1 MTTEATIIQKPITSA
16 FVLDKA
22 KLARILDIMEQRFTE
37 AGFPFRPKFEVT
49 LGNGRNINTFS
60 VEQLFTFDNSVKNPI
75 VSLTISDIESGRED
89 LACELNFNNTAKDN
103 INLKVESVDSKRA
116 SQSFAELEEQVER
129 TLSNSWIHKFT
140 PGNIIV
146 GMAAIASLAMLISIL
161 VYGVKDDSPPENTG
175 YMLSMD
181 ELNSFAKKAKEV
193 TNTNDKIDFLFA
205 LQSRQLERSVAKQ
218 GVGTVHLGK
227 AFTLK
232 NLFIMLPLIVIL
244 GCVVYLQQNCYPF
257 AVFLWGDYEERYNKL
272 LSTRRTIWT
281 VVIGSLFIGILGN
294 LFVFGISSTLR

>member
-1 MTTEATIIQKPITSA
+1 MKPETTIIQKPITSA
-16 FVLDKA
+16 FVLDQA
-22 KLARILDIMEQRFTE
+22 KLARILNIMEERFTE
-37 AGFPFRPKFEVT
+37 AGFSFKPKFEVT
-49 LGNGRNINTFS
+49 LGNGRHINTRS
-60 VEQLFTFDNSVKNPI
+60 VDQLITFDNSVKNPI
-75 VSLTISDIESGRED
+75 VSLTISDIESAPGD
-89 LACELNFNNTAKDN
+89 LSCELNFNNTAKDN

-129 TLSNSWIHKFT
+129 TLSNSLIHKFT
-140 PGNIIV
+140 PINILG
-146 GMAAIASLAMLISIL
+146 GMVAIALLVFLGAIL
-161 VYGVKDDSPPENTG
+161 VYGIADDSPAVKTG

-205 LQSRQLERSVAKQ
+205 LESRQLERSVAKQ
-218 GVGTVHLGK
+218 EVGTVRLGK

-244 GCVVYLQQNCYPF
+244 GCVVYLQQSCYPF

-294 LFVFGISSTLR
+294 LFVFGLSSSIR